1 MPTLIPEPST
11 EAYRAVTS
19 FAQVLPAWLQSF
31 AEAATDLLLLGF
43 AVLFAVL
50 WWRARGHGV
59 RAMAAALLA
68 PAATVAGY
76 LVSEVA
82 KTFIQEERP
91 CRAVADAV
99 TIAAC
104 PPHGD
109 WSFPS
114 NHAAIAGAA
123 LAAAFIAWRWS
134 AVFAAPLALLE
145 AFSRVFVGVH
155 YPHDVAVGMLVG
167 AAVAAAVAVAA
178 RRPAEA
184 LVARLAAVALL
195 RPLLTAAEA
204 GPRADA
210 DTVPPRPPH
219 RQETL
224 R

>member
-11 EAYRAVTS
+11 DAYRAVTS
-19 FAQVLPAWLQSF
+19 FAQDLPAWLQSL

-43 AVLFAVL
+43 AVLFLAL
-50 WWRARGHGV
+50 WWRARGRGA

-68 PAATVAGY
+68 PVATVAGY
-76 LVSEVA
+76 LVSEGA
-82 KTFIQEERP
+82 KSLIQEERP

-134 AVFAAPLALLE
+134 AAFAAPLALLE
-145 AFSRVFVGVH
+145 ASSRVFVGVH
-155 YPHDVAVGMLVG
+155 YPHDVAVGLLVG
-167 AAVAAAVAVAA
+167 AVVAAAVAVAA
-178 RRPAEA
+178 RGPVQA
-184 LVARLAAVALL
+184 LVVRMAAVALL
-195 RPLLTAAEA
+195 RPLLTTA
-204 GPRADA
+204 GGRPRAGA
-210 DTVPPRPPH
+210 DTAPPRTSH